1 MKTLQTSG
9 VRTLRLLIVLL
20 STAALIGCGTLS
32 KGIEH
37 DGSSAQT
44 LVWPAPQDA
53 NALAKDGTYPIPES
67 LGLLHPGLDKAQV
80 QRLLGPPHFHEGFG
94 PREWDYLV
102 HLRQPGTSDF
112 TTCQL
117 KLLFGKDGKVGSL
130 HWKPAGCLP
139 ATSKD
144 VATRAPATPSQ
155 PYVKTLQLDLLFP
168 FDRWEIKDLRSEGMR
183 QLDTFAGDLRAPELA
198 STRITVRAYA
208 DRLGTRD
215 YNLRLSERRAATIA
229 RYLTQ
234 QGRIAPDRVQS
245 VGMGAS
251 DPVSKDC
258 TDAMPRTALIACL
271 APDRRVELSAA
282 PAG

>member
-1 MKTLQTSG
+1 MKTISTSG
-9 VRTLRLLIVLL
+9 FRSLLLAML
-20 STAALIGCGTLS
+20 FCATALTGCGTLS
-32 KGIEH
+32 QGIQD
-37 DGSSAQT
+37 DGSSAQR
-44 LVWPAPQDA
+44 LVWPAEQDT
-53 NALAKDGTYPIPES
+53 NGLARGGTYPTPES
-67 LGLLHPGLDKAQV
+67 LQLLHPGLDKAQV

-94 PREWDYLV
+94 PREWDYLF
-102 HLRQPGTSDF
+102 HLRQPDADAF

-139 ATSKD
+139 ATSKEV
-144 VATRAPATPSQ
+144 VAQTPATPSK

-168 FDRWEIKDLRSEGMR
+168 FDRWETKDLRSEGMR
-183 QLDTFAGDLRAPELA
+183 QLDTFAGDLRSPELA

-208 DRLGTRD
+208 DRLGARD

-245 VGMGAS
+245 VGMGSS

-271 APDRRVELSAA
+271 APDRRVELTAV

>member
-1 MKTLQTSG
+1 MKTFHTPG
-9 VRTLRLLIVLL
+9 VRILRLLTVLL
-20 STAALIGCGTLS
+20 STAALMGCGTLS
-32 KGIEH
+32 KGIEN

-53 NALAKDGTYPIPES
+53 NSLAKDGTYPTPES

-80 QRLLGPPHFHEGFG
+80 LRLLGPPHFHEGFG

-102 HLRQPGTSDF
+102 HLRQPGASDF

-139 ATSKD
+139 ATQAVAATTPRPPAEPYARTLLLD
-144 VATRAPATPSQ
+144 V
-155 PYVKTLQLDLLFP
+155 LFP
-168 FDRWEIKDLRSEGMR
+168 FDLWEMKDLQPDGKR
-183 QLDTFAGDLRAPELA
+183 QLDTFAAELRAPELA
-198 STRITVRAYA
+198 AKRITLRAYA
-208 DRLGTRD
+208 DRLGGAA

-234 QGRIAPDRVQS
+234 QGGVEASRLHA

-251 DPVSKDC
+251 DPVSQGCVD
-258 TDAMPRTALIACL
+258 TMSRDALIACL
-271 APDRRVELSAA
+271 APDRRVTLSAA
-282 PAG
+282 DVP